1 MERNNEMNV
10 VFMAVDTISILQ
22 STDQGGIT
30 TFKSYYLRNTFY
42 QRLKLYAIG
51 PDFSDAPGQSNQVH

>member
-30 TFKSYYLRNTFY
+30 TFKSYYLRNTY
-42 QRLKLYAIG
+42 HNAKTVYHKQ
-51 PDFSDAPGQSNQVH
+51 

>member
-10 VFMAVDTISILQ
+10 VFMAGDTISILQ

-30 TFKSYYLRNTFY
+30 TFKSYYLRNTF
-42 QRLKLYAIG
+42 
-51 PDFSDAPGQSNQVH
+51 H